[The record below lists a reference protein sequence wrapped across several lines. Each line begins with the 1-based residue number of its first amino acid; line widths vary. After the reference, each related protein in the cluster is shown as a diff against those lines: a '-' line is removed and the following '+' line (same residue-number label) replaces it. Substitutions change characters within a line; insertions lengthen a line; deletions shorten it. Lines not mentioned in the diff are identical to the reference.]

1 MTNPTQN
8 ALSTVFEPLSFYK
21 DYPIMIRVCKLLY
34 WAYNDFIYS
43 ALNVKPFKHLTFIAS
58 IFRCGC
64 QHLKVKDLRSLA
76 HSAGSREMSSWNWHL
91 LIKPC
96 SQWQDSQYSLIKIG
110 EKKIDGANYFF
121 KPVHKFLRIFRT
133 SVIVFV
139 ALVWCLHHL

>member
-1 MTNPTQN
+1 MTNPAQN

-21 DYPIMIRVCKLLY
+21 DYPIMIRVCELLH

-43 ALNVKPFKHLTFIAS
+43 ALSKTIQTSNIHYIH
-58 IFRCGC
+58 FRCGC

-96 SQWQDSQYSLIKIG
+96 SQWQDLQYSLIKIG